1 MIEVQ
6 YSIFCDGITISNEE
20 CENEFVEW
28 QNDGKGKTFCTKTRT
43 IKNARK
49 EGWSI
54 GKNHL
59 CPACVFGKRKE
70 REKI

>member
-6 YSIFCDGITISNEE
+6 YSIFCDGINILDEE

-28 QNDGKGKTFCTKTRT
+28 QNTGRRKTFCTKKR
-43 IKNARK
+43 IIRNARK

-59 CPACVFGKRKE
+59 CPACKFGKRKA
-70 REKI
+70 REAI